1 LAEYY
6 SIADVVMNLSYQETF
21 GMTTVEGFGCGTP
34 SVVYDRT
41 ASPELISQYT
51 GIIVEAADMRGILSA
66 IETIRRNGKLH
77 YSAACRQRAVEF
89 YNKDDK
95 FREYIRLYN
104 ELVSKDK

>member
-1 LAEYY
+1 
-6 SIADVVMNLSYQETF
+6 
-21 GMTTVEGFGCGTP
+21 
-34 SVVYDRT
+34 VYDRT